1 MDPINL
7 VSFCIW
13 IASHMAHA
21 PIHHTSISDV
31 AGLTPEHLW
40 FEYRWMYRD
49 RAHLLDETM
58 TEADLPPTPRIRDLP
73 EFRRGSIDSNSSIGP
88 E

>member
-1 MDPINL
+1 
-7 VSFCIW
+7 
-13 IASHMAHA
+13 MAHA